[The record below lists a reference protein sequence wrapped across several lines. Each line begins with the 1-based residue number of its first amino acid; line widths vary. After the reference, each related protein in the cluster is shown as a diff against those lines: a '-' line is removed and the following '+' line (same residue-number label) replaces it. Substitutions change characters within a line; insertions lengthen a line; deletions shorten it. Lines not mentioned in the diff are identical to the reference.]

1 MGTVEAFHWRKT
13 SCLQASAGLIVCG
26 LYVSSAVALWASS
39 SPFLKNKQTLF
50 YHSLT
55 LGISDMFTILRDFDK
70 FMKQLKRHLYWTNG
84 FYCQIFLSQ
93 RHMNYFICPFKFFT
107 ETHACALTL
116 LRSLPDTAE
125 EEYNDQYDEKRDDS
139 YHDSCYCTVAQ
150 TTIT

>member
-1 MGTVEAFHWRKT
+1 MYGLYGDGGGFSLTYDK
-13 SCLQASAGLIVCG
+13 LSAGFCGPDRMWSVCIVCG
-26 LYVSSAVALWASS
+26 GAMGFVFSVSE
-39 SPFLKNKQTLF
+39 KQTDSF

-125 EEYNDQYDEKRDDS
+125 E
-139 YHDSCYCTVAQ
+139 
-150 TTIT
+150 